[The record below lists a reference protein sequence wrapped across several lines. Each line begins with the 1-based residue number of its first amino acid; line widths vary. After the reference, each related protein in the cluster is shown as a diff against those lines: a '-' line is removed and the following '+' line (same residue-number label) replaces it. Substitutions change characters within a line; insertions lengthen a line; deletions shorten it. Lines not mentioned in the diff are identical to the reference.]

1 MKTLKVLSDG
11 KVLGLNI
18 NEILLEEKLFIDDQ
32 NLNSYFFDCQCAII
46 LLDITTEDGLP
57 LVKQLINTII
67 INLNCS
73 FLKKILIVNKI
84 DLQEERKVSNYELN
98 DYINEFGSEFDD
110 FEISLKTKD
119 NIEKIWDKVYE
130 CVNKTYHKIP
140 INLLSENVDIIKD
153 NEDFFKTEGSINL
166 ILIGDSGVGKS
177 NLFSRYFHN
186 KFEDNFISTIGM
198 DRQSKLI
205 KYKNKN
211 YRVNISDTAGQER
224 FRSLP
229 IKYYQ
234 YADGALLLFDIT
246 EKDSFQNINIWM
258 EDLTKNSR
266 ALKQAIY
273 LIGNKIDLPN
283 RSVSQEDAKELAE
296 KLNLQYYE
304 MSCKLNMN
312 IYEIVSRLIYDCLNN
327 LNEAIGFQIN
337 KKKKQAKKGCC

>member
-1 MKTLKVLSDG
+1 M
-11 KVLGLNI
+11 
-18 NEILLEEKLFIDDQ
+18 EEQLFMDDQ
-32 NLNSYFFDCQCAII
+32 NLNSYFFDCQCALII
-46 LLDITTEDGLP
+46 LDITTEDSFI

-73 FLKKILIVNKI
+73 YLKKILIINKI
-84 DLQEERKVSNYELN
+84 DLEDERKVSNCEIN
-98 DYINEFGSEFDD
+98 DYINEFITELED
-110 FEISLKTKD
+110 FEISLKTK
-119 NIEKIWDKVYE
+119 NGIEKIWDKVNEY
-130 CVNKTYHKIP
+130 VNKTYHRIP
-140 INLLSENVDIIKD
+140 INLLSEKHDITLD
-153 NEDFFKTEGSINL
+153 TDDFFKTEGSINI

-198 DRQSKLI
+198 DRQTKLI

-211 YRVNISDTAGQER
+211 YRLNISDTAGQER

-234 YADGALLLFDIT
+234 NADGALLLFDIT
-246 EKDSFQNINIWM
+246 DKDSFQNINLWI

-266 ALKQAIY
+266 SLKQTIY

-283 RSVSQEDAKELAE
+283 RNISQEDAKELAE

-312 IYEIVSRLIYDCLNN
+312 IYEIISRLFIDCLNN
-327 LNEAIGFQIN
+327 LNEANGFQIN

>member
-1 MKTLKVLSDG
+1 M
-11 KVLGLNI
+11 
-18 NEILLEEKLFIDDQ
+18 EEQLFMDDQ
-32 NLNSYFFDCQCAII
+32 NLNSYFFDCQCALII
-46 LLDITTEDGLP
+46 LDITTEDSFI

-73 FLKKILIVNKI
+73 YLKKILIINKI
-84 DLQEERKVSNYELN
+84 DLEDERKVSNCEIN
-98 DYINEFGSEFDD
+98 DYINEFMTELED
-110 FEISLKTKD
+110 FEISLKTK
-119 NIEKIWDKVYE
+119 NGIEKIWDKVNEY
-130 CVNKTYHKIP
+130 VNKTYHRIP
-140 INLLSENVDIIKD
+140 INLLSEKHDITLD
-153 NEDFFKTEGSINL
+153 TDDFFKTEGSINI

-198 DRQSKLI
+198 DRQTKLI

-211 YRVNISDTAGQER
+211 YRLNISDTAGQER

-234 YADGALLLFDIT
+234 NADGALLLFDIT
-246 EKDSFQNINIWM
+246 DKDSFQNINLWI

-266 ALKQAIY
+266 SLKQTIY

-283 RSVSQEDAKELAE
+283 RNISQEDAKELAE

-312 IYEIVSRLIYDCLNN
+312 IYEIISRLFIDCLNN
-327 LNEAIGFQIN
+327 LNEANGFQIN

>member
-1 MKTLKVLSDG
+1 M
-11 KVLGLNI
+11 
-18 NEILLEEKLFIDDQ
+18 EEQLFMDDQ
-32 NLNSYFFDCQCAII
+32 NLNSYFFDCQCALII
-46 LLDITTEDGLP
+46 LDITTEDSFI

-73 FLKKILIVNKI
+73 YLKKILIINKI
-84 DLQEERKVSNYELN
+84 DLEDERKVSNCEIN
-98 DYINEFGSEFDD
+98 DYINEFITELED
-110 FEISLKTKD
+110 FEISLKTK
-119 NIEKIWDKVYE
+119 NGIEKIWDKVYE
-130 CVNKTYHKIP
+130 YVNKTYHRIP
-140 INLLSENVDIIKD
+140 INLLSEKHDITQD
-153 NEDFFKTEGSINL
+153 TDDFFKTEGSINI

-198 DRQSKLI
+198 DRQTKLI

-211 YRVNISDTAGQER
+211 YRLNISDTAGQER

-234 YADGALLLFDIT
+234 NADGALLLFDIT
-246 EKDSFQNINIWM
+246 DKDSFQNINLWI

-266 ALKQAIY
+266 SLKQTIY

-283 RSVSQEDAKELAE
+283 RNISQEDAKELAE

-312 IYEIVSRLIYDCLNN
+312 IYEIISRLFIDCLNN
-327 LNEAIGFQIN
+327 LNEANGFQIN

>member
-1 MKTLKVLSDG
+1 M
-11 KVLGLNI
+11 
-18 NEILLEEKLFIDDQ
+18 EEQLFMDDQ
-32 NLNSYFFDCQCAII
+32 NLNSYFFDCQCALII
-46 LLDITTEDGLP
+46 LDITSEDSFI

-73 FLKKILIVNKI
+73 YLKKILVINKI
-84 DLQEERKVSNYELN
+84 DLQDERKVSNCEIN
-98 DYINEFGSEFDD
+98 DYINEFITELEDY
-110 FEISLKTKD
+110 EISLKTKSG
-119 NIEKIWDKVYE
+119 IERIWDKVYE
-130 CVNKTYHKIP
+130 CVNKTYHRIP
-140 INLLSENVDIIKD
+140 INLLSEKLDITQD
-153 NEDFFKTEGSINL
+153 TDDFFKTEGSINI

-198 DRQSKLI
+198 DRQTKLI

-211 YRVNISDTAGQER
+211 YRLNISDTAGQER

-234 YADGALLLFDIT
+234 NADGALLLFDIT
-246 EKDSFQNINIWM
+246 DKDSFQNINLWM

-266 ALKQAIY
+266 SLKQTIY

-283 RSVSQEDAKELAE
+283 RSISQEDAKELAE

-312 IYEIVSRLIYDCLNN
+312 IYEIISRLFIDCLNN
-327 LNEAIGFQIN
+327 LNEANGFQIN
-337 KKKKQAKKGCC
+337 KKKKQGNKGCC

>member
-1 MKTLKVLSDG
+1 M
-11 KVLGLNI
+11 
-18 NEILLEEKLFIDDQ
+18 DDQ
-32 NLNSYFFDCQCAII
+32 NLNSYFFDCQCALII
-46 LLDITTEDGLP
+46 LDITTEDSFI

-73 FLKKILIVNKI
+73 YLKKILIINKI
-84 DLQEERKVSNYELN
+84 DLEDERKVSNCEIN
-98 DYINEFGSEFDD
+98 DYINEFITELED
-110 FEISLKTKD
+110 FEISLKTK
-119 NIEKIWDKVYE
+119 NGIEKIWDKVNEY
-130 CVNKTYHKIP
+130 VNKTYHRIP
-140 INLLSENVDIIKD
+140 INLLSEKHDITLD
-153 NEDFFKTEGSINL
+153 TDDFFKTEGSINI

-198 DRQSKLI
+198 DRQTKLI

-211 YRVNISDTAGQER
+211 YRLNISDTAGQER

-234 YADGALLLFDIT
+234 NADGALLLFDIT
-246 EKDSFQNINIWM
+246 DKDSFQNINLWI

-266 ALKQAIY
+266 SLKQTIY

-283 RSVSQEDAKELAE
+283 RNISQEDAKELAE

-312 IYEIVSRLIYDCLNN
+312 IYEIISRLFIDCLNN
-327 LNEAIGFQIN
+327 LNEANGFQIN

>member
-1 MKTLKVLSDG
+1 M
-11 KVLGLNI
+11 
-18 NEILLEEKLFIDDQ
+18 DDQ
-32 NLNSYFFDCQCAII
+32 NLNSYFFDCQCALII
-46 LLDITTEDGLP
+46 LDITTEDSFI

-73 FLKKILIVNKI
+73 YLKKILIINKI
-84 DLQEERKVSNYELN
+84 DLEDERKVSNCEIN
-98 DYINEFGSEFDD
+98 DYINEFMTELED
-110 FEISLKTKD
+110 FEISLKTK
-119 NIEKIWDKVYE
+119 NGIEKIWDKVNEY
-130 CVNKTYHKIP
+130 VNKTYHRIP
-140 INLLSENVDIIKD
+140 INLLSEKHDITLD
-153 NEDFFKTEGSINL
+153 TDDFFKTEGSINI

-198 DRQSKLI
+198 DRQTKLI

-211 YRVNISDTAGQER
+211 YRLNISDTAGQER

-234 YADGALLLFDIT
+234 NADGALLLFDIT
-246 EKDSFQNINIWM
+246 DKDSFQNINLWI

-266 ALKQAIY
+266 SLKQTIY

-283 RSVSQEDAKELAE
+283 RNISQEDAKELAE

-312 IYEIVSRLIYDCLNN
+312 IYEIISRLFIDCLNN
-327 LNEAIGFQIN
+327 LNEANGFQIN

>member
-1 MKTLKVLSDG
+1 MED
-11 KVLGLNI
+11 
-18 NEILLEEKLFIDDQ
+18 KLFMDDQ
-32 NLNSYFFDCQCAII
+32 NLNSYFFDCQCALII
-46 LLDITTEDGLP
+46 LDITSEDSLI
-57 LVKQLINTII
+57 LIKQLINTII

-73 FLKKILIVNKI
+73 YLKKIIVINKI
-84 DLQEERKVSNYELN
+84 DLEDERKVSKNEID
-98 DYINEFGSEFDD
+98 DYIEEFFTELED
-110 FEISLKTKD
+110 FEISLKTKKG
-119 NIEKIWDKVYE
+119 IEKIWNKVYE
-130 CVNKTYHKIP
+130 YVNISYHRIP
-140 INLLSENVDIIKD
+140 INLLSEKHDITQD
-153 NEDFFKTEGSINL
+153 SDEFFKTEGSINI

-198 DRQSKLI
+198 DRQTKLI

-211 YRVNISDTAGQER
+211 YRLNISDTAGQER

-234 YADGALLLFDIT
+234 NADGALLLFDIT
-246 EKDSFQNINIWM
+246 DKDSFQNINLWM

-266 ALKQAIY
+266 SLKQTIY

-283 RSVSQEDAKELAE
+283 RCISQEDAKELAE

-312 IYEIVSRLIYDCLNN
+312 IYEIISRLFIDCLNN
-327 LNEAIGFQIN
+327 INEANGFQIN
-337 KKKKQAKKGCC
+337 KKKKQGKKGCC